1 METAGRALPSLRGLL
16 VLIIILTG
24 SLVAVLAVYYA
35 QVPTTKIVQ
44 QQTGPFQLTIVEV
57 MDTGWNSTIA
67 QPKFSV
73 LGQNGLESSSN
84 IQLPAHRLIQLTIV
98 SYDTPTMGGTDA
110 EGKVSGTIGGTVLL
124 INGTNAMG
132 TDVPPQWNETVTS
145 VPGDVLA
152 HTFTIQQLGINI
164 PVVGGDTTIAY
175 LTLNQTGTFQW
186 ICLTPCGFGADGME
200 GAMSAPGWMEGQV
213 TVS

>member
-1 METAGRALPSLRGLL
+1 METARPALPSLRGLL

-24 SLVAVLAVYYA
+24 SLVAVLAIYYA
-35 QVPTTKIVQ
+35 QAPTAKIV
-44 QQTGPFQLTIVEV
+44 QQTGPFRLTLIEV

-67 QPKFSV
+67 QPQFSI
-73 LGQNGLESSSN
+73 LSQNGLESSSN
-84 IQLPAHRLIQLTIV
+84 IQLPAHTLIQLTII
-98 SYDTPTMGGTDA
+98 SYDTPTMGSTDA

-132 TDVPPQWNETVTS
+132 TNVPPQWNQTVTS
-145 VPGDVLA
+145 VPGDMLA

-175 LTLNQTGTFQW
+175 LTFNQPGTFQW